1 MVVDLE
7 QQRVLPPS
15 RVNSKTVGGRFVI
28 LTVSMALKAEELTIR
43 FGKGPKH
50 KLIVR
55 E

>member
-1 MVVDLE
+1 
-7 QQRVLPPS
+7 
-15 RVNSKTVGGRFVI
+15 

-55 E
+55 EWLDKS